1 MHALSGIR
9 TRVYSFQALHG
20 TAVRSSSAISIA
32 LMKLQKIRWTVKVAP
47 VDEKRN
53 THRILIRKPEG
64 RAHLEGLGVDGDVIL
79 NRI

>member
-1 MHALSGIR
+1 
-9 TRVYSFQALHG
+9 
-20 TAVRSSSAISIA
+20 
-32 LMKLQKIRWTVKVAP
+32 MKLQKARWTVKVAP